1 MSNSSVAPWMAKA
14 QDPEQQERLAADP
27 NCPPEVLLWLAQ
39 NMENPPYSGIF
50 ENPSLPAEA
59 IEYLLKHSDA
69 DYKKGE
75 LMDLPNFQESFM
87 DMLVVHKE
95 ECVRFDAAKRATP
108 KYLAQLAKDPD
119 WGVRRGVAVNP
130 NTPVEILLELIHDKH
145 SDVVRGVI
153 DGPKYYGSADHVHM
167 YPEIWDELL
176 SAKPINSDVEKKVAE
191 SVPAEFIH
199 RAKNW
204 VSVKYAHHFLKNIF
218 MPKEWVDE
226 FLNEPK
232 LSHDILLPLIVG
244 HGFMKDEY
252 IPLIIKSK
260 DQNLREHLANQRG
273 LSKEAQRALT
283 KDKSARVREALAVNP
298 DADPEILMDLV
309 NDKSVSVLTALTKPN
324 YWDYEVGQLVPY
336 SGREQIYE
344 AVKKSSAK
352 VKQESK
358 TKTVEGRSEA
368 LQSEVIDLERY
379 QELLGD
385 KSIGIQVAATLRAAE
400 LGLISFVEAATFI
413 TKNSPSSTAPKN
425 RWIEARMG
433 AFESQGNAEYLDL
446 VLELRGDQVLAD
458 KIHSAPEAFTPELVL
473 KISKAHLPITNWTI
487 ILRYD
492 LTPELLDELA
502 ETPSWSY
509 ETYGA
514 SPTSLEFGQW
524 KTETTSG
531 YRVVSYPQAVVAMH
545 PLSRS
550 ETLEKLKKSR
560 SQYVRGV
567 LLNRPDFATPED
579 FKKAAKDKDSYVR
592 CIVAAHEKVP
602 LEILEILAGD
612 KDDQV
617 RNLAAANPLAT
628 PEIKA
633 IAALLA

>member
-1 MSNSSVAPWMAKA
+1 MSDSAIAPWMVKA
-14 QDPEQQERLAADP
+14 QDPEQQDRLAADP
-27 NCPPEVLLWLAQ
+27 NCPPDVLLWLAQ
-39 NMENPPYSGIF
+39 NMDNPTYSGIF

-59 IEYLLKHSDA
+59 IEYLLIHSDA
-69 DYKKGE
+69 DYAKGD

-108 KYLAQLAKDPD
+108 KHLAQLAKDPD

-130 NTPVEILLELIHDKH
+130 NTPVEILLQLIDDENP
-145 SDVVRGVI
+145 DVVCAVI
-153 DGPKYYGSADHVHM
+153 DGPQHYGLADHVHT
-167 YPEIWDELL
+167 YPQVWEKVL
-176 SAKPINSDVEKKVAE
+176 SSKPLNNDIEQKVAE

-199 RAKNW
+199 RAKSW
-204 VSVKYAHHFLKNIF
+204 VSNKNAHHFLKNIF
-218 MPKEWVDE
+218 IPKEWIDE
-226 FLNEPK
+226 FIANPK
-232 LSHDILLPLIVG
+232 MSNDILLPLIVG
-244 HGFMKDEY
+244 HGHMKDEY
-252 IPLIIKSK
+252 VPLVIKSK
-260 DQNLREHLANQRG
+260 DQNLRERLAGKRG
-273 LSKEAQRALT
+273 LGKDAQRALA
-283 KDKSARVREALAVNP
+283 KDKSARVRERLAENP
-298 DADPEILMDLV
+298 DADPEVLMELV
-309 NDKSVSVLTALTKPN
+309 NDKSVSVLAALAKEN
-324 YWDYEVGQLVPY
+324 YWDYESGQLLSFV
-336 SGREQIYE
+336 GREQIRE
-344 AVKKSSAK
+344 AVTKSTEK
-352 VKQESK
+352 VKEASK

-368 LQSEVIDLERY
+368 LQSEVIDQARY

-400 LGLISFVEAATFI
+400 LGLITFVEAATFI
-413 TKNSPSSTAPKN
+413 TKNSPSSSAPKN
-425 RWIEARMG
+425 RWIEARMS
-433 AFESQGNAEYLDL
+433 AFESEGKAEYLDL

-458 KIHSAPEAFTPELVL
+458 KIHNAPEAFTPELVL

-514 SPTSLEFGQW
+514 SSTPLEFGQW
-524 KTETTSG
+524 ETETNSG
-531 YRVVSYPQAVVAMH
+531 YRVVSYPQAIVAMH
-545 PLSRS
+545 PLSRR

-579 FKKAAKDKDSYVR
+579 FKKAVKDKDSYVR
-592 CIVAAHEKVP
+592 CVVAAHEKVP
-602 LEILEILAGD
+602 IELLEILAGD

-617 RNLAAANPLAT
+617 RNLAASNPLAT